1 MSRHEAQPI
10 APMLLTFLAGA
21 AVGAVVMALT
31 TPKTGPQLRRDMR
44 SLANRAK
51 RRAEDIADDLGE
63 SWDDLKECAGLAAE
77 EHKPGK
83 PVPAKKVPS

>member
-1 MSRHEAQPI
+1 MSHQDSPI

-44 SLANRAK
+44 SLANRAR
-51 RRAEDIADDLGE
+51 RRAEGMADDLGE
-63 SWDDLKECAGLAAE
+63 SWDDLKESAGLAAE
-77 EHKPGK
+77 ELKHAKPAT
-83 PVPAKKVPS
+83 AKKQPS